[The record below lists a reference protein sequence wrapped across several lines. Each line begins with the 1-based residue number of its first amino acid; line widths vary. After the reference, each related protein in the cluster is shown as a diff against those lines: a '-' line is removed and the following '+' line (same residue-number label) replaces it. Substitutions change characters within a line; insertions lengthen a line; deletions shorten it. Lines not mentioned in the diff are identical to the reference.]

1 MLATELPRT
10 LAVLVIGESI
20 LLSSD
25 TLSGLMG
32 IFEKRRFRN
41 LLRYINELEV
51 SNTSTWKGFDV
62 NNQSMQVG
70 GALNAE

>member
-70 GALNAE
+70 GALSAE